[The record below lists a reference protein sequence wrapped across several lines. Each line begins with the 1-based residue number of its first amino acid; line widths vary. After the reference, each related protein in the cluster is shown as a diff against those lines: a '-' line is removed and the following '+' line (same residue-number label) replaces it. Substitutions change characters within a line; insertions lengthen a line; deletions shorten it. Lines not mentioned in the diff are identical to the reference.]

1 MTEPARL
8 DAVLDHVAIAVPS
21 WEDGER
27 RWKQQLGGGVVAFGK
42 APVFWSRQLRFANG
56 AKLELL
62 APPEDAGPDNFV
74 CRFLDR
80 FGARIHHVTL
90 KVPDLGAAIETLR
103 AGGLEPVDIRMDNPY
118 WQEAFLRPGDIGGLV
133 VQVAFAGQSDE
144 EWARRA
150 GHQPE
155 PAAPE
160 AISLLGPLLT
170 HPDLDHAERLWR
182 LLGADI
188 AREDDLLVAAWPGS
202 PLTVRIQ
209 QGQERSAV
217 ALLAADGRALPADPE
232 MGPELRI
239 CPAEQA

>member
-27 RWKQQLGGGVVAFGK
+27 RWKHQLGGGVVAFGK

-62 APPEDAGPDNFV
+62 APPEDAEPDNFV
-74 CRFLDR
+74 RRFLDR

-90 KVPDLGAAIETLR
+90 KVPDLGTAIETLR
-103 AGGLEPVDIRMDNPY
+103 GGGLEPVDVRMDNPY
-118 WQEAFLRPGDIGGLV
+118 WQEAFLRPSDIGGLV
-133 VQVAFAGQSDE
+133 VQVAYAGQSDA

-150 GHQPE
+150 GHEPE
-155 PAAPE
+155 PAAPG
-160 AISLLGPLLT
+160 AISLTGPLLT
-170 HPDLDHAERLWR
+170 HPGLDEAARLWR
-182 LLGADI
+182 LLGAEI
-188 AREDDLLVAAWPGS
+188 NREDDALVASWPSS

-209 QGQERSAV
+209 RGPERASV
-217 ALLAADGRALPADPE
+217 ALLATGGRPLPADPDL
-232 MGPELRI
+232 GPELRI
-239 CPAEQA
+239 HAAEQA